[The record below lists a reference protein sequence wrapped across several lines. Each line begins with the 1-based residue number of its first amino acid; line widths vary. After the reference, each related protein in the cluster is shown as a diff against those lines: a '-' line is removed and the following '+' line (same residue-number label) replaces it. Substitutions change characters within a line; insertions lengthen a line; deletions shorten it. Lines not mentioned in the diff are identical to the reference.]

1 MLHVQIPEA
10 VPRMASSQV
19 EAGRILLLAEEVQ
32 VITGLVQGTGI
43 DSREERSL
51 EEHASMERLVVVVAG
66 VMVEGRDR
74 KAEIL
79 DLDGEIVEV
88 VEVVAYSFVSACF
101 ACCLQNLWVTVVA
114 GRLVRYCDS

>member
-1 MLHVQIPEA
+1 
-10 VPRMASSQV
+10 MASSQA

-51 EEHASMERLVVVVAG
+51 EEHASMERLVVVVVAG

-88 VEVVAYSFVSACF
+88 VEAVAYSFVSACF
-101 ACCLQNLWVTVVA
+101 ACCLQNLWVMVVP